1 MKPRSSRGCLLYGVG
16 FFFGIPLLLLL
27 VGFLIIAGRERSSK
41 RKVVQH
47 IEKIVAQRLPVDNQS
62 MLSFTNSLTSKE
74 DTKEWIAVL
83 GELTS
88 EEFGKSVTG
97 VQHFDPAATEEMDVP
112 EPGKAWANEKVT
124 RDFLDK
130 WSDLRGRISRLSMK
144 QLEPG
149 SKPVRFITN
158 FDSINTL
165 LPHTQNMR
173 SAARMLMLNGQV
185 AVIDRNS
192 ARTRMSI
199 EALFGCS
206 RTVAGE
212 PILVS
217 QLVRVAI
224 EGMGVGLLR
233 SALKHDV
240 LSEKDLIALLPR
252 ILEGINVSPQ
262 WKIAMQGER
271 GLILPLFENP
281 ELIDDVFRWLPGRST
296 DTLHFLDLMEQVLS
310 VPDGDFDQ
318 FRAGLEK
325 IEQEFRLKNDGPL
338 IQKFDSAIT
347 SMTTP
352 AVSAAGSAYIRE
364 ATQQRMAAI
373 AIGIRL
379 YEKRNGKM
387 PASLDDLKSLELG
400 ELQLDPAALLPP
412 GGKPFGYRV
421 EENQVLLWGFDF
433 NQGSST
439 PVEPPSVADGAS
451 NAAMNEL
458 WIWTLEKQKAE

>member
-16 FFFGIPLLLLL
+16 FFFGVPLLLLL

-41 RKVVQH
+41 RKVNDR
-47 IEKIVAQRLPVDNQS
+47 IEKIVAQRLPVNNDT

-88 EEFGKSVTG
+88 EEFTKSVTG

-112 EPGKAWANEKVT
+112 GPGKAWANEKVT

-130 WSDLRGRISRLSMK
+130 WSDLRSRISRLSQK

-149 SKPVRFITN
+149 AKPVRFITA
-158 FDSINTL
+158 FDSMNTL
-165 LPHTQNMR
+165 LPHTQSMR

-185 AVIDRNS
+185 AVFDRNS

-233 SALKHDV
+233 SALEHDV

-252 ILEGINVSPQ
+252 ILEGTNISPQ

-271 GLILPLFENP
+271 GLMLPLFENP
-281 ELIDDVFRWLPGRST
+281 EMIDDMFRWLPGRST
-296 DTLHFLDLMEQVLS
+296 DTLCFLDLMEQVLS

-318 FRAGLEK
+318 FRGGLEK

-338 IQKFDSAIT
+338 LQKFDSAIT

-352 AVSAAGSAYIRE
+352 AVAAAGSAYIRE
-364 ATQQRMAAI
+364 ATQRRMAAI
-373 AIGIRL
+373 SIGIRL

-387 PASLDDLKSLELG
+387 PVSLDDLKSLELG

-439 PVEPPSVADGAS
+439 PAEPPSIADGAP
-451 NAAMNEL
+451 NAAMNKL
-458 WIWTLEKQKAE
+458 WIWTFEKGQ